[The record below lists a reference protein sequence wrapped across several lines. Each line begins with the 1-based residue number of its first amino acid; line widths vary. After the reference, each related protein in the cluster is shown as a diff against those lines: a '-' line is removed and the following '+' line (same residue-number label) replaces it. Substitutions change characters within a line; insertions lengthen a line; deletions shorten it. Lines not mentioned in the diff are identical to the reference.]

1 MINILVTYYKKY
13 IQIYFM
19 KLIIKYTMPNNKSNI
34 IKFVLNL
41 DNKYQKSLLE
51 KIFLIFK
58 NKNKNKKLMIK

>member
-1 MINILVTYYKKY
+1 
-13 IQIYFM
+13 M

-51 KIFLIFK
+51 KIFLIFR
-58 NKNKNKKLMIK
+58 NKKKKLIIK